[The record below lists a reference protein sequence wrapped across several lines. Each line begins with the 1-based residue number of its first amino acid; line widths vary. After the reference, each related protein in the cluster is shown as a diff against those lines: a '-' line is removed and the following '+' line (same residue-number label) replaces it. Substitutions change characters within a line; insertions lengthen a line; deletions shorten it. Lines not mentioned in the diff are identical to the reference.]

1 MIPSFPPREG
11 QVGFLYFPPW
21 RVQGISIA
29 GEETVVQL
37 PELDVCFDIGLCP
50 RIALAT
56 RNIALTHAHM
66 DHVGGLPYYFSQ
78 RIFQKLGTG
87 RCICHPKVAGP
98 LAAMMKSWIDLELQ
112 RTPHEIVG
120 LAPGEEIPI
129 RNNISLRALE
139 VSHTSPALGFAV
151 IERRNKLKPEF
162 VDLPQERLRELKS
175 RGEAITR
182 TIELPLFAITGDTE
196 SGPFLFRDEF
206 AQAGVVITEC
216 TFFEPDHRSRARTGK
231 HMHVEDLVA
240 MLKVWQ
246 ARHVVVTHVSRRTT
260 IQYARERVAELAG
273 EDASRVHFLMDYRSN
288 RLRHEQQVAEDAAK
302 HAPAIPDVAVDAQES
317 TP

>member
-11 QVGFLYFPPW
+11 QVGYLYFPPW

-87 RCICHPKVAGP
+87 RCICHPKVAAP
-98 LAAMMKSWIDLELQ
+98 LAAMMKAWIDLELQ

-129 RNNISLRALE
+129 RNNISLRAIE
-139 VSHTSPALGFAV
+139 VSHTSPALGYAV

-216 TFFEPDHRSRARTGK
+216 TFFEPDHRTRARIGK

-260 IQYARERVAELAG
+260 LQYARERVAELAG
-273 EDASRVHFLMDYRSN
+273 EDASRVHFLMDYRAN
-288 RLRHEQQVAEDAAK
+288 RLRHEQQVADDAAK
-302 HAPAIPDVAVDAQES
+302 HAPTIPDVAVDAHET